1 MIDAYTAA
9 FVSAITPQIFI
20 AIIGGVIGTNISSDI
35 KLYGIRLSILTAIV
49 TLSMVGVA
57 SEYMSYKWGTQSIIG
72 HFALGAIVG
81 MAGMRLLDAT
91 RLALP
96 DLMHSI
102 IDLAGKSTLELVT
115 ALFNK
120 AKKLLGL

>member
-9 FVSAITPQIFI
+9 FVTAITPQIFI
-20 AIIGGVIGTNISSDI
+20 ALIGGVIGTNISSDV
-35 KLYGIRLSILTAIV
+35 KTYGWRLTVLTAII
-49 TLSMVGVA
+49 TQMMVGVS
-57 SEYMSYKWGTQSIIG
+57 SEYMSVKWGNNSIVG
-72 HFALGAIVG
+72 HIFLGAIVG
-81 MAGMRLLDAT
+81 MAGMRLLDAI

-120 AKKLLGL
+120 AKKLLGI